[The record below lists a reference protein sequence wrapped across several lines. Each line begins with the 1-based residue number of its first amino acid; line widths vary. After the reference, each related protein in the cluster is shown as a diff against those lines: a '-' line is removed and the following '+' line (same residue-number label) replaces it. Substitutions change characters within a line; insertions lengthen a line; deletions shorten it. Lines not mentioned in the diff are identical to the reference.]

1 MGQYTYKTSKNLP
14 KRKIYVV
21 HFTEF
26 FPFTVELILA
36 SVTVVNLETELDHM
50 SLATLIIRRCLSE
63 ILAYKLTY
71 QWKQKH
77 MYRNQVKPSFK
88 AHNA

>member
-50 SLATLIIRRCLSE
+50 SLATLIIR
-63 ILAYKLTY
+63 
-71 QWKQKH
+71 
-77 MYRNQVKPSFK
+77 
-88 AHNA
+88 